1 MKTHTIYLLAAL
13 AILQSCT
20 ASLEVAPRGY
30 LTSGTF
36 YQNETDAK
44 AALIGAY
51 SILQDV
57 YRNEHI
63 LTPNEICADNAVP
76 FLTGGA
82 DRVAIWRY
90 SHNTSN
96 LYPGQI
102 WSSAYQGIQYS
113 NVLIDRL
120 PGVSMNEQ
128 QKHVFTAEAK
138 FLRALHYFNLVRFF
152 GDVPLVKNETTS
164 LEDVEIPRSP
174 VADVYQFIEEDLLEA
189 AATLPPRHA
198 DNDKGRATSVAAMA
212 LLAKVYLT
220 RAGNTP
226 NSPYWAQAASKAKEV
241 IDLNMYDL
249 WEDYADVFAL
259 ANRGGKES
267 IFEVQFITDIKGN
280 GFTTG
285 FAPRGAPIV
294 PNNGFGIF
302 RVTKSLF
309 DSYGADDKRK
319 SVTFLTSYVHP
330 GTGQTVQ
337 LSVDDPDPTV
347 AVSFWKLADPTVRV
361 GLNGGTSWPYLR
373 YAELLLIYA
382 EALNEAHNGPTTEAY
397 QALNQV
403 RNRAGLEDLSNLDKE
418 AFNAA
423 IMLERRLELCFE
435 GHRWFD
441 LVRRDQLI
449 ETVKAENSFDRN
461 APITEHHKR
470 FPIPF
475 REIEANKKLEQ
486 NAGY

>member
-1 MKTHTIYLLAAL
+1 MRTIIYLITIL
-13 AILQSCT
+13 AILQGCT

-44 AALIGAY
+44 AALVGAY
-51 SILQDV
+51 SILQEV
-57 YRNEHI
+57 YRNEHV
-63 LTPNEICADNAVP
+63 LTPNEICTDNAVP

-96 LYPGQI
+96 IYPGQI

-120 PGVSMNEQ
+120 PSVPMDEQ
-128 QKHVFTAEAK
+128 QKRVFTAEAK

-174 VADVYQFIEEDLLEA
+174 VADVYRFIEEDLLEA
-189 AATLPPRHA
+189 AATLPVRHA
-198 DNDKGRATSVAAMA
+198 DNDKGRATSSAATA
-212 LLAKVYLT
+212 LLAKMYLT
-220 RAGNTP
+220 QAGNTP
-226 NSPYWAQAASKAKEV
+226 NSPYWAQAAAKAKEV
-241 IDLNMYDL
+241 IDLNIYDL

-267 IFEVQFITDIKGN
+267 IFEVQFITDIQGN

-285 FAPRGAPIV
+285 YAPRGAPIV

-309 DSYGADDKRK
+309 DSYATDDKRK
-319 SVTFLTSYVHP
+319 AVTFLTSYVHP
-330 GTGQTVQ
+330 GTGQTVH

-382 EALNEAHNGPTTEAY
+382 EALNEANNGPTAAAY
-397 QALNQV
+397 EALNRV
-403 RNRAGLEDLSNLDKE
+403 RSRAGLEGLGGLDKD

-449 ETVKAENSFDRN
+449 DMVKAENSFDRN

-475 REIEANKKLEQ
+475 REMEANKELEQ

>member
-1 MKTHTIYLLAAL
+1 MRTYIIYLIAL
-13 AILQSCT
+13 FAILQGCT

-36 YQNETDAK
+36 YKDETDAK

-51 SILQDV
+51 SVLQEV

-90 SHNTSN
+90 GHNTSN
-96 LYPGQI
+96 IYPGQI
-102 WSSAYQGIQYS
+102 WSSAYKGIQYS

-120 PGVSMNEQ
+120 PGVPMDEQ
-128 QKHVFTAEAK
+128 RKAVFIAEAK

-152 GDVPLVKNETTS
+152 GDLPLVKNETTN
-164 LEDVEIPRSP
+164 LDNVEVPRSP
-174 VADVYQFIEEDLLEA
+174 ITEVYQFIEADLVEA
-189 AATLPPRHA
+189 AAVLPVRHA
-198 DNDKGRATSVAAMA
+198 DSDKGRATSAAATA

-220 RAGNTP
+220 QAGNTP
-226 NSPYWAQAASKAKEV
+226 NSPYWAQAAAKAKEV
-241 IDLNMYDL
+241 IDLNIYDL

-267 IFEVQFITDIKGN
+267 IFEVQFITDIQGN

-309 DSYGADDKRK
+309 DSYSTDDERK
-319 SVTFLTSYVHP
+319 AVTFLTSYVHP

-382 EALNEAHNGPTTEAY
+382 EALNEANNGPTAAAY
-397 QALNQV
+397 QAINQV
-403 RNRAGLEDLSNLDKE
+403 RGRAGLGELNGLDKD
-418 AFNAA
+418 AFNDA

-449 ETVKAENSFDRN
+449 AAVKAENSYERN

-475 REIEANKKLEQ
+475 REIEANKELEQ
-486 NAGY
+486 NTGY